1 MKAQIELP
9 VPELKIALA
18 GFAKII
24 CRSSCL
30 PVLRSIRV
38 SLDAAGVLALQAT
51 DLESIA
57 TYQAEETANIA
68 PVTFLVPFDPLVKT
82 VKAASTK
89 DRIGFIR
96 EAKDR
101 VVVRSLIGNTPI
113 EEVLE
118 TPAIEDWPVT
128 PAVNNPAMTLTEE
141 FKVALK
147 EALDCCEDPD
157 ASRYVLT
164 GACLDTAEPQN
175 HYVVGTDGRHLYAAN
190 SFCFDWKERV
200 IIPNRKFLLWP
211 TFINDG
217 TWSLA
222 VQPGKELPPK
232 TKDAKPEK
240 EPSWAKITAPRWTFT
255 TRLIDGEFPSA
266 WKQVIP
272 ESRGMETVLRLAEE
286 PIKSMLE
293 ILPRL
298 PGAESHNS
306 PVTLLVDDKQLLVR
320 GRNNDKSPWTTI
332 PVPGASILGKPVEVC
347 LNRTYLT
354 KALRMGLSEI
364 EINAEIGVPLVC
376 RSTGKMMIIM
386 PINTKAPP
394 TPAPADQTESAP
406 PEPAAEIKPSEPQPP
421 PPTETIQERNTTSM
435 TQTTASNAAKT
446 SEAEAKSS
454 AMKGALDH
462 LEKIKTALRE
472 VIGQLNDTATLLKA
486 AEKENRATE
495 KEFESVRATLRSL
508 QKVSI

>member
-9 VPELKIALA
+9 VPELKNALA
-18 GFAKII
+18 GFAKVI
-24 CRSSCL
+24 CKSSCL

-38 SLDAAGVLALQAT
+38 ALDAAGVITLQAT
-51 DLESIA
+51 DLESIV
-57 TYQAEETANIA
+57 TYQAEETGNVP
-68 PVTFLVPFDPLVKT
+68 PVTFLFPFDPLAKT
-82 VKAASTK
+82 VKAASPK
-89 DRIGFIR
+89 DRIGLVR

-118 TPAIEDWPVT
+118 TASIDEWPPT
-128 PAVNNPAMTLTEE
+128 PPVNNPAMTLTEE

-232 TKDAKPEK
+232 VKDAKPEK

-255 TRLIDGEFPSA
+255 TRLIDGDYPSA
-266 WKQVIP
+266 WKQVVP
-272 ESRGMETVLRLAEE
+272 ESKGTETVLRLPEE
-286 PIKSMLE
+286 SIDSMLE

-332 PVPGASILGKPVEVC
+332 PVPGASILGKPVEVI
-347 LNRTYLT
+347 LNRAYLA
-354 KALRMGLSEI
+354 KALRMGLMEI
-364 EINAEIGVPLVC
+364 EINAEIGVPVVC
-376 RSTGKMMIIM
+376 RSRGKMLIIM
-386 PINTKAPP
+386 PLRPDGPP
-394 TPAPADQTESAP
+394 VTPSPSEQEPAQP
-406 PEPAAEIKPSEPQPP
+406 KPAAEIKPSDPQPP
-421 PPTETIQERNTTSM
+421 TKTENIQERNTTSM

-462 LEKIKTALRE
+462 LEKIKSALRE